1 MAKEKIPS
9 TPETRAKK
17 LADKKEVSKAFSK
30 TFFAALA
37 VCLSVL
43 LIYSVCYISFFRPKE
58 QTIEGGSAAPA
69 SSNTVINNG
78 GSSSTN
84 NGGSAAPADNGGSSS
99 TNNGGSAAPADNGGS
114 AAPADNGGS
123 AAPADNGGSS
133 ETPADN
139 SAQSVLDE
147 FNTAINKVKNEG
159 TITHVSGG
167 TKNNGGIDPSSQLP
181 GILKTVGNSVIDA
194 AMSSNG
200 VKDDGSVI
208 DASKFPVE
216 GTGYS
221 SQLTADD
228 IVSATKSGNTITI
241 VVKDDELGEADN
253 GHCSKAMNVI
263 KASTIM
269 DNIPSVASSIASEA
283 KTSAK
288 GGTIVVELDGD
299 GRVVKADYSFN
310 WDIEILGNN
319 LDAINHLASEEHYS
333 IAY

>member
-58 QTIEGGSAAPA
+58 QTIEGNISNNT
-69 SSNTVINNG
+69 SNTVNNNTVINNG
-78 GSSSTN
+78 GSSNSSSTDN
-84 NGGSAAPADNGGSSS
+84 SGNSAAPADNGGS
-99 TNNGGSAAPADNGGS
+99 SAAPADNGGS

-123 AAPADNGGSS
+123 AAPADN
-133 ETPADN
+133 
-139 SAQSVLDE
+139 SVESILNE
-147 FNTAINKVKNEG
+147 FNTAINKVKSEG

-216 GTGYS
+216 NTGYS
-221 SQLTADD
+221 SQLTVDD

-241 VVKDDELGEADN
+241 VIKDDELGQADN

-288 GGTIVVELDGD
+288 GGTIVVELDGN

-319 LDAINHLASEEHYS
+319 LDAIIHLASEEHYS

>member
-58 QTIEGGSAAPA
+58 QTIEGNISNNT
-69 SSNTVINNG
+69 SNTVNTNTVINNG
-78 GSSSTN
+78 GSSNSSSTD
-84 NGGSAAPADNGGSSS
+84 NGGSAAPADNGGSSA
-99 TNNGGSAAPADNGGS
+99 TPADNGGS
-114 AAPADNGGS
+114 AAPADNGGA
-123 AAPADNGGSS
+123 AAPADN
-133 ETPADN
+133 
-139 SAQSVLDE
+139 SVESILNE
-147 FNTAINKVKNEG
+147 FNTAINKVKSEG

-167 TKNNGGIDPSSQLP
+167 TLNNGGVDPSSQLP
-181 GILKTVGNSVIDA
+181 SLIKSLAGGIIDA

-200 VKDDGSVI
+200 VKEDGSVI

-216 GTGYS
+216 NTGYS
-221 SQLTADD
+221 SQLTMDD

-241 VVKDDELGEADN
+241 VIKDDELGEADN
-253 GHCSKAMNVI
+253 GHCAKAMNVI

-269 DNIPSVASSIASEA
+269 DNIPSAVTRIVSVTGA

-288 GGTIVVELDGD
+288 NGKIVVELDGN
-299 GRVVKADYSFN
+299 GHVTKADYTFD

-319 LDAINHLASEEHYS
+319 LDAIIHLATEEHYS

>member
-58 QTIEGGSAAPA
+58 QTIEGGSSAPA

-84 NGGSAAPADNGGSSS
+84 NGGSSSTDNGGSAAPADNGGSSA
-99 TNNGGSAAPADNGGS
+99 TPADNGGS

-123 AAPADNGGSS
+123 AAPADN
-133 ETPADN
+133 
-139 SAQSVLDE
+139 SVESILNE
-147 FNTAINKVKNEG
+147 FNTAINKVKTEG

-200 VKDDGSVI
+200 VADDGSVI

-216 GTGYS
+216 NTGYS
-221 SQLTADD
+221 SQLTVDD

-241 VVKDDELGEADN
+241 VIKDDELGQADN

-269 DNIPSVASSIASEA
+269 ENIPSVASSIASEA

-288 GGTIVVELDGD
+288 GGTIVVELDGN

-319 LDAINHLASEEHYS
+319 LDAIIHLASEEHYS

>member
-17 LADKKEVSKAFSK
+17 LADKQEVRKAFTK
-30 TFFAALA
+30 VFFPALA
-37 VCLSVL
+37 ICLSIL
-43 LIYSVCYISFFRPKE
+43 LIYSVCYISFFRPKNQE
-58 QTIEGGSAAPA
+58 IEGGAATPA
-69 SSNTVINNG
+69 NSSNTVINNG
-78 GSSSTN
+78 GSSSNTN
-84 NGGSAAPADNGGSSS
+84 NGGSSSN

-123 AAPADNGGSS
+123 AAPADDNGGSDA
-133 ETPADN
+133 PADN
-139 SAQSVLDE
+139 SVQSILDE

-181 GILKTVGNSVIDA
+181 GLLKTVGNSVIDA

-216 GTGYS
+216 NTGYS
-221 SQLTADD
+221 SQLTVDD
-228 IVSATKSGNTITI
+228 IVSATKNGNTITI
-241 VVKDDELGEADN
+241 VIKDDELGEADN

-269 DNIPSVASSIASEA
+269 ENIPPVASSIASEA

-288 GGTIVVELDGD
+288 GGTIVVELDGN

-310 WDIEILGNN
+310 WDIEILGNS
-319 LDAINHLASEEHYS
+319 LDAIIHLASEEHYS